1 MLIKYTFYQQVV
13 VTAERFRLH
22 SREAEHQASVFL
34 GVMQR
39 VSREHLQ
46 EYREVNYSACLQGPL
61 CHSV

>member
-39 VSREHLQ
+39 VS
-46 EYREVNYSACLQGPL
+46 QGNI
-61 CHSV
+61 SRSTEK